1 VQQTCDSVKLIG
13 LQLALLNQHKSKNT
27 VPYSLGLA
35 NTARIYTEANSML
48 KVLVKFFLSI
58 AAFAIALIVGLII
71 LVDANQYKSAI
82 ESAVASNTGYELSIA
97 GDLALD
103 FFPTFGLT
111 LNDVRLKNPAHP
123 QELASTSA
131 VSLKIDAFALIG
143 GELRIQEFIADDFH
157 VNYTI
162 DESGIS
168 GWALETIASETPKPD
183 DSQPANT
190 ETGSIVSATFE
201 RISISNASIDIQD
214 LSQNSRYSFANVDL
228 ESSATNIDSIPFPVD
243 LQFDYVTY
251 SDTTGLAEP
260 IPVGLRSIVS
270 ADLSSGIIE
279 IREFN
284 LRLTPMLLQGQ
295 VSITG
300 LNDSVQAAG
309 SILAS
314 SFDVAGLMQ
323 TLGASANESQA
334 AGFNATTILPRL
346 SFKLDFS
353 GDESQFSISDLG
365 VTLGDSIARGSVD
378 IRLAT
383 DFTPTS
389 VSYSLSSS
397 ALDLSPFMPAA
408 ENTSLAENTPDA
420 NSAAIA
426 EPSASSATSDTAL
439 PIELLSSF
447 DVTGSLSIDTLK
459 ANEYLFEN
467 VTLFTNIESSV
478 LDIEIQ
484 PVSAF
489 EGTIAGNIRVDGRS
503 PDAPMTSRLNFNQLN
518 LVNLFP
524 SISRFN
530 SVSGKLNMT
539 SEYTASAAS
548 TASLMN
554 TLDGS
559 TQFAISENSVD
570 IGVIK
575 QIFTTISAL
584 SPTGGSIQQWPD
596 QVQFSQLGG
605 YIVFDNGIAENQLIN
620 LKMDNFQLDGV
631 GGIDLASSAFNYQLA
646 FTLLGE
652 PELQTIPIG
661 ELYHGVQ
668 WPVECAAY
676 FADKVSQYCR
686 PDFTSVRQIFTQLGR
701 NALRGELE
709 ESITDKVPDNLR
721 DTARGLLQNLLN

>member
-1 VQQTCDSVKLIG
+1 
-13 LQLALLNQHKSKNT
+13 
-27 VPYSLGLA
+27 
-35 NTARIYTEANSML
+35 ML
-48 KVLVKFFLSI
+48 KISVKFFLSI
-58 AAFAIALIVGLII
+58 AAFAIALVVGLII

-103 FFPTFGLT
+103 FFPTLGLT
-111 LNDVRLKNPAHP
+111 LNDVRLRNPAHP

-143 GELRIQEFIADDFH
+143 GRLLIQEFTTDDFH

-168 GWALETIASETPKPD
+168 GWVLETIATESSKPD
-183 DSQPANT
+183 DSQPA
-190 ETGSIVSATFE
+190 SIVSATFE

-214 LSQNSRYSFANVDL
+214 LSQNSRYSLANVNL
-228 ESSATNIDSIPFPVD
+228 QSSSTNIDGIPFPID

-260 IPVGLRSIVS
+260 VPMGLRSIVS
-270 ADLSSGIIE
+270 ADLNSGIVE
-279 IREFN
+279 ISEFN
-284 LRLTPMLLQGQ
+284 FRLTPMLLQGQ

-300 LNDSVQAAG
+300 LNDSVQATG
-309 SILAS
+309 SMLAS
-314 SFDVAGLMQ
+314 SFDVAGLMH
-323 TLGASANESQA
+323 TLDASANESQEA
-334 AGFNATTILPRL
+334 DFNATTELPRL

-353 GDESQFSISDLG
+353 GDESQFSISDLD
-365 VTLGDSIARGSVD
+365 VTLGDSIAQGNVD

-383 DFTPTS
+383 DFTPMS
-389 VSYSLSSS
+389 VSYNLSSS
-397 ALDLSPFMPAA
+397 TLDLSPFMPAA
-408 ENTSLAENTPDA
+408 ENTPDA
-420 NSAAIA
+420 NGAAIS
-426 EPSASSATSDTAL
+426 EPSVSSASSDTAL
-439 PIELLSSF
+439 PIELLSNF
-447 DVTGSLSIDTLK
+447 DVIGSLSIDSLK

-467 VTLFTNIESSV
+467 ITVFTNIESSV

-503 PDAPMTSRLNFNQLN
+503 PDAPMTSRLHFNQLN
-518 LVNLFP
+518 LVDLVP
-524 SISRFN
+524 SVSRFN
-530 SVSGKLNMT
+530 SVNGQLNMT
-539 SEYTASAAS
+539 SQYTASAAS

-559 TQFAISENSVD
+559 TQFAISGNSVD

-668 WPVECAAY
+668 WPVECAAD
-676 FADKVSQYCR
+676 FADEVSQYCR

-709 ESITDKVPDNLR
+709 ESITDKVPENLR

>member
-1 VQQTCDSVKLIG
+1 
-13 LQLALLNQHKSKNT
+13 
-27 VPYSLGLA
+27 
-35 NTARIYTEANSML
+35 ML

-58 AAFAIALIVGLII
+58 AAFAIALVVGLII

-82 ESAVASNTGYELSIA
+82 ESAVASNTGYKLSIA

-103 FFPTFGLT
+103 FFPTLGLT

-143 GELRIQEFIADDFH
+143 GKLLIQEFIADDFH

-168 GWALETIASETPKPD
+168 GWVLETIATEN
-183 DSQPANT
+183 SQPANSQPAST

-214 LSQNSRYSFANVDL
+214 LSQNSRYSLANVDL
-228 ESSATNIDSIPFPVD
+228 QSSSTNIDSIPFPVD

-260 IPVGLRSIVS
+260 IPMGLRSIVS
-270 ADLSSGIIE
+270 ADLNSGIVE
-279 IREFN
+279 ISEFN
-284 LRLTPMLLQGQ
+284 FRLTPMLLQGQ

-300 LNDSVQAAG
+300 LNDSVQATG
-309 SILAS
+309 SMLAS

-323 TLGASANESQA
+323 TLGASANESQE
-334 AGFNATTILPRL
+334 AGFNATTALPRL

-365 VTLGDSIARGSVD
+365 VTLGESIAQGNVD

-383 DFTPTS
+383 DFTPMS
-389 VSYSLSSS
+389 VSYDLSSS

-408 ENTSLAENTPDA
+408 ENTSPAENAPDA
-420 NSAAIA
+420 NGAAIA
-426 EPSASSATSDTAL
+426 EPSVSSASSDTAL

-447 DVTGSLSIDTLK
+447 DVTGSLSIDSLK
-459 ANEYLFEN
+459 ANAYLFEN
-467 VTLFTNIESSV
+467 ITIFTNIESSV

-503 PDAPMTSRLNFNQLN
+503 PDAPMTSRLSFNQLN
-518 LVNLFP
+518 LVDLVP

-530 SVSGKLNMT
+530 LVNGKLNMT
-539 SEYTASAAS
+539 SQYTASAAS
-548 TASLMN
+548 TASLTN

-559 TQFAISENSVD
+559 TQFAILDNSVD

-584 SPTGGSIQQWPD
+584 SPTGGSIQEWPD
-596 QVQFSQLGG
+596 QVQFSQLEG

-631 GGIDLASSAFNYQLA
+631 GGIDLAASAFNYQLA

-676 FADKVSQYCR
+676 FADEVSQYCR

-709 ESITDKVPDNLR
+709 ESITDKVPENLR

>member
-1 VQQTCDSVKLIG
+1 
-13 LQLALLNQHKSKNT
+13 
-27 VPYSLGLA
+27 
-35 NTARIYTEANSML
+35 ML

-58 AAFAIALIVGLII
+58 AAFAVALVVGLII

-82 ESAVASNTGYELSIA
+82 ESAVASNTGYDLSIA

-103 FFPTFGLT
+103 FFPTLGLT

-131 VSLKIDAFALIG
+131 VSLKIDAWALVG
-143 GELRIQEFIADDFH
+143 GKLLIQEFITDDFH

-168 GWALETIASETPKPD
+168 GWEVENTAART
-183 DSQPANT
+183 SQPASS
-190 ETGSIVSATFE
+190 ETSSIVSATFE

-214 LSQNSRYSFANVDL
+214 LSQNSRYSLANVNV
-228 ESSATNIDSIPFPVD
+228 ESSSTNTGGIPFPVD

-251 SDTTGLAEP
+251 NDATGLAEP
-260 IPVGLRSIVS
+260 IPMGLRSIVS
-270 ADLSSGIIE
+270 ADLNSGIVE

-284 LRLTPMLLQGQ
+284 FHLTPMLLQGQ

-300 LNDSVQAAG
+300 LNDSIQASG
-309 SILAS
+309 SMLAS

-323 TLGASANESQA
+323 TLGTSASESQEV
-334 AGFNATTILPRL
+334 GSNATTALPRL

-365 VTLGDSIARGSVD
+365 VTLGDSTAQGNVE

-383 DFTPTS
+383 DFTPMS
-389 VSYSLSSS
+389 VSYNLSSS

-408 ENTSLAENTPDA
+408 AGTSLAENATDA
-420 NSAAIA
+420 NGAASA
-426 EPSASSATSDTAL
+426 EPSVYSSSSDTAL
-439 PIELLSSF
+439 PVELLSSF
-447 DVTGSLSIDTLK
+447 DVTGSLSIDSLK
-459 ANEYLFEN
+459 ANEYQFEN
-467 VTLFTNIESSV
+467 ITIFTNIESSV

-503 PDAPMTSRLNFNQLN
+503 ADAPMTSSLNFNQLN
-518 LVNLFP
+518 LVNLVP

-530 SVSGKLNMT
+530 SVTGRLNMT
-539 SEYTASAAS
+539 SEYSASAAS
-548 TASLMN
+548 TASLAN
-554 TLDGS
+554 TLDGA
-559 TQFAISENSVD
+559 TQFAVSGNSVD

-596 QVQFSQLGG
+596 QVQFSQLEG

-631 GGIDLASSAFNYQLA
+631 GGVDLASRAFNYQLA

-668 WPVECAAY
+668 WPVECAAD
-676 FADKVSQYCR
+676 FADEVSQYCR
-686 PDFTSVRQIFTQLGR
+686 PDFTRVRQIFTQLGR

-709 ESITDKVPDNLR
+709 ENITDKIPEDLR